1 MAMLRTPFARTAG
14 LAVVA
19 MLALTGC
26 GPTTSSGAPPAAVS
40 TSVVAAAPTTAS
52 PSPSATTPTPSA
64 STSSASTSSATPT
77 AAPTTADGALAP
89 GASGDKVRE
98 LQARLAQLFW
108 YDGAVTGSYD
118 DKTTAAVS
126 GFQAKRGLPASGTVD
141 QRTWDTLV
149 AMTRQPTADE
159 LTNVLRAGPALYAA
173 GASGDAVRDIQVR
186 LRQLAWYSGVITG
199 TYDSQTVTGV
209 RGFQDKRG
217 FPVTGAVDQRT
228 LDKLRAMTRTPTAD
242 EKNNVTPAVTATGAI
257 DSRCL
262 TGRVLCID
270 KNTRKLRWVVD
281 GQVVKVFDVRFGSE
295 LTPTREGAFSVFQ
308 KSRDHVSTIYHTAMP
323 FAMFFSGGQ
332 AVHYSAD
339 FAARGYN
346 GSSHGCVNVRD
357 HNGIAWLFDQVGI
370 GTPVIVYRS

>member
-1 MAMLRTPFARTAG
+1 MAMLRTPFASIVG
-14 LAVVA
+14 LAVAA

-26 GPTTSSGAPPAAVS
+26 GPTTASGAPSSGTS
-40 TSVVAAAPTTAS
+40 TSVVTANPSTAS
-52 PSPSATTPTPSA
+52 PSAAATPTPSA
-64 STSSASTSSATPT
+64 TSASPTPAPT
-77 AAPTTADGALAP
+77 ATTADGVLAP

-108 YDGAVTGSYD
+108 YDGAVTGTYD
-118 DKTTAAVS
+118 DKTVAAVS

-141 QRTWDTLV
+141 QPTWDTLV
-149 AMTRQPTADE
+149 AMTHQPTADE
-159 LTNVLRAGPALYAA
+159 LNNALTAGPALYAA

-186 LRQLAWYSGVITG
+186 LRQLAWYSGVISG

-209 RGFQDKRG
+209 KGFQGKRG
-217 FPVTGAVDQRT
+217 IPVTGEVDQRT
-228 LDKLRAMTRTPTAD
+228 LDRLKAMTRTPTGD
-242 EKNNVTPAVTATGAI
+242 EKNNVTPAVTATGPI

-270 KNTRKLRWVVD
+270 KNTRKLRWMVD

-295 LTPTREGAFSVFQ
+295 LTPTREGSFTVFQ

-357 HNGIAWLFDQVGI
+357 YNGIKWLFDQVSI
-370 GTPVIVYRS
+370 GTSVIVYRS

>member
-1 MAMLRTPFARTAG
+1 MLRTPFASVAG
-14 LAVVA
+14 LAVAV

-26 GPTTSSGAPPAAVS
+26 GPTTAGGAPSAATS
-40 TSVVAAAPTTAS
+40 TSLVTAEPSTAS
-52 PSPSATTPTPSA
+52 PSPSATSPTPSA
-64 STSSASTSSATPT
+64 TSASATPT
-77 AAPTTADGALAP
+77 ATAADGVLAP

-108 YDGAVTGSYD
+108 YDGAVTGTYD
-118 DKTTAAVS
+118 DATAAAVS
-126 GFQAKRGLPASGTVD
+126 GFQAKRGLPASGTAD
-141 QRTWDTLV
+141 QPTWDTLV
-149 AMTRQPTADE
+149 AMTRQPTPEE
-159 LTNVLRAGPALYAA
+159 LNNVLTAGPALYAA

-186 LRQLAWYSGVITG
+186 LRQLAWYSGVISG

-209 RGFQDKRG
+209 KGFQGKRG
-217 FPVTGAVDQRT
+217 FPVTGQVDQRT
-228 LDKLRAMTRTPTAD
+228 LDKLKAMTRTPTAG

-270 KNTRKLRWVVD
+270 KNTRKLRWMVD
-281 GQVVKVFDVRFGSE
+281 GQVAKVFDVRFGSE
-295 LTPTREGAFSVFQ
+295 LTPTREGSFSVFQ

-357 HNGIAWLFDQVGI
+357 YNGIAWLFDQVSI
-370 GTPVIVYRS
+370 GTSVIVYRS

>member
-1 MAMLRTPFARTAG
+1 MAMLRTPFASVVG
-14 LAVVA
+14 LAVAA

-26 GPTTSSGAPPAAVS
+26 GPTTASGAPSAGTS
-40 TSVVAAAPTTAS
+40 TSVVTAAPSTAT
-52 PSPSATTPTPSA
+52 PSPSTTTPTPTPA
-64 STSSASTSSATPT
+64 ATSATPT
-77 AAPTTADGALAP
+77 PTQTAADGVLAP
-89 GASGDKVRE
+89 GASGDKVRD

-108 YDGAVTGSYD
+108 YDGAVTGTYD

-141 QRTWDTLV
+141 QATWDLLV
-149 AMTRQPTADE
+149 SMTRQPTADE
-159 LTNVLRAGPALYAA
+159 LNNVLTAGPALYAA
-173 GASGDAVRDIQVR
+173 GATGDAIRDLQVR

-209 RGFQDKRG
+209 KGFQGKRG
-217 FPVTGAVDQRT
+217 IPVTGEVDQRT
-228 LDKLRAMTRTPTAD
+228 LDRLRAMTRTPTAD

-270 KNTRKLRWVVD
+270 KNTRKLRWMVD

-295 LTPTREGAFSVFQ
+295 LTPTREGSFTVFQ

-357 HNGIAWLFDQVGI
+357 YNGIKWLFDQVSI
-370 GTPVIVYRS
+370 GTSVIVYRS